1 MNDGCWLPMCSQRF
15 AIMRRRLSLGLALAA
30 VLIASGCNPDG
41 QDASRSEP
49 SSAQASSSATSSGTS
64 SSTPQA
70 MSSGAPPAGSSGS
83 AGILDASWVAPTT
96 NADGSPLTDLAFYRL
111 YFGTVSTPCSGSAFF
126 QVPSPTNSPQINDTI
141 TYGVTGLLA
150 GALYFAA
157 VTAVDS
163 SGLESDCSPVASAI
177 ARSAGGSA
185 AGLVG
190 SIADIGAYGGS
201 PVAIQ
206 GPVSTLT
213 GLTADLGPHL
223 PGATV
228 TFTATAAGGTAPYQ
242 FKWWLWDGATWTM
255 LEGWS
260 TDNTFAWTPSTPNP
274 NFAVG
279 VWVRS
284 AGNTADRPDGYPA
297 NTGASGAIPFAI
309 N

>member
-1 MNDGCWLPMCSQRF
+1 MCSQRF

-30 VLIASGCNPDG
+30 VLIASGCNPDS

-111 YFGTVSTPCSGSAFF
+111 FFGTASTPCSESAFF
-126 QVPSPTNSPQINDTI
+126 QVPSPTTSPQINDTI
-141 TYGVTGLLA
+141 TYRMTGLLA
-150 GALYFAA
+150 GARYFVA

-163 SGLESDCSPVASAI
+163 SGLESACSPVASAI

-213 GLTADLGPHL
+213 GLTADLGPQL

-242 FKWWLWDGATWTM
+242 FKWWLWDGATWTV
-255 LEGWS
+255 LEDWS
-260 TDNTFAWTPSTPNP
+260 TANTFAWTPSTPNP
-274 NFAVG
+274 NSAVG

-284 AGNTADRPDGYPA
+284 AGNTADQPDGYPA
-297 NTGASGAIPFAI
+297 YTGASGVIPFAI
-309 N
+309 

>member
-1 MNDGCWLPMCSQRF
+1 MCSQRF
-15 AIMRRRLSLGLALAA
+15 TIMRRLLNFGLALAA

-49 SSAQASSSATSSGTS
+49 NSAQASSSATSSGTPPATSSGTPPAAS
-64 SSTPQA
+64 SST
-70 MSSGAPPAGSSGS
+70 PPAGSSGS

-111 YFGTVSTPCSGSAFF
+111 YFDAASTPCSGSAFF
-126 QVPSPTNSPQINDTI
+126 QVPSPTASPQINDTI
-141 TYGVTGLLA
+141 TYSVTGLLA
-150 GALYFAA
+150 GARYFAA

-213 GLTADLGPHL
+213 GLTADLAPQL

-284 AGNTADRPDGYPA
+284 AGNTADQPDGYPA
-297 NTGASGAIPFAI
+297 NAGASGAIPFAI
-309 N
+309 

>member
-1 MNDGCWLPMCSQRF
+1 
-15 AIMRRRLSLGLALAA
+15 
-30 VLIASGCNPDG
+30 
-41 QDASRSEP
+41 
-49 SSAQASSSATSSGTS
+49 
-64 SSTPQA
+64 

-284 AGNTADRPDGYPA
+284 ARNTADQPDGYPA
-297 NTGASGAIPFAI
+297 NTGASRAIPFAI